1 MSTAIATPTTAQP
14 RQRSIIDAAEGAL
27 LASVSDE
34 AARAAVARVALAV
47 RGQRARAKPA
57 QQADWDR
64 CAPASYVAA
73 IEWCARHGLY
83 PGGSPPTVYL
93 LPQAGELQARITH
106 IGYATLAAR
115 VGIRLRTVA
124 VHKADELRL
133 DCGLVVMHDQDP
145 DTEPASLDD
154 LRGVIVCYAAAGQP
168 ETRLWVGMSAI
179 RAARSASRSRG
190 GPWETHPVQMAR
202 AAAIRAAFR
211 RGDIIAEGLQL
222 PEDPDEVAAQRDAER
237 VERARGPGADLARA
251 RQLAAPVDAWEAEPE
266 RDPETGEVIPEG
278 AGAR

>member
-1 MSTAIATPTTAQP
+1 MSTAIATPTATRP
-14 RQRSIIDAAEGAL
+14 RSVIDAAEGAL

-34 AARAAVARVALAV
+34 AARAAVGRVALAV

-73 IEWCARHGLY
+73 IEWCARHELY

-93 LPQAGELQARITH
+93 IPQAGELQARITH

-115 VGIRLRTVA
+115 VGLRLRTVP
-124 VHKADELRL
+124 VGKADHIEV
-133 DCGLVVMHDQDP
+133 DMGLVVAHRADID
-145 DTEPASLDD
+145 DEPLSLDD
-154 LRGVIVCYAAAGQP
+154 LRGVAVCYAAPGQP
-168 ETRLWVGMSAI
+168 ETRLWVGMAAI

-222 PEDPDEVAAQRDAER
+222 PEDPDEVAAQREAER
-237 VERARGPGADLARA
+237 VERALRGPGADLARA
-251 RQLAAPVDAWEAEPE
+251 RQLPPPVDAWEAEPE
-266 RDPETGEVIPEG
+266 RDPVTGEAVPDE

>member
-1 MSTAIATPTTAQP
+1 MSTAITPTPTRP
-14 RQRSIIDAAEGAL
+14 RSIIERAESAL
-27 LASVSDE
+27 LASIGEE
-34 AARAAVARVALAV
+34 ALRVTVARVALAV
-47 RGQRARAKPA
+47 RSARARAKNGS
-57 QQADWDR
+57 DWDR
-64 CAPASYVAA
+64 CSPESVAAA
-73 IEWCARHGLY
+73 IEYCARHNLH
-83 PGGSPPTVYL
+83 PGGSPPTVFL
-93 LPQAGELQARITH
+93 IPQSGELQARPTH

-115 VGIRLRTVA
+115 VGLRLRTVA

-145 DTEPASLDD
+145 DTEPSGLED
-154 LRGVIVCYAAAGQP
+154 LRGVIVCYATPGQP
-168 ETRLWVGMSAI
+168 ETRLWVGMAAI

-222 PEDPDEVAAQRDAER
+222 PEDPDEVAAAREAER
-237 VERARGPGADLARA
+237 VERARGPGADLRRA
-251 RQLAAPVDAWEAEPE
+251 QQLAAPVDAWEAEPE
-266 RDPETGEVIPEG
+266 RDPVTGELIPDE

>member
-1 MSTAIATPTTAQP
+1 MSTAIATPT
-14 RQRSIIDAAEGAL
+14 RQRSVIDAAEATL
-27 LASVSDE
+27 LASVGDD

-73 IEWCARHGLY
+73 IEWCARHRLH

-115 VGIRLRTVA
+115 VGIRLRTVP
-124 VHKADELRL
+124 VGRGDHLEVDLGVIVSHRADL
-133 DCGLVVMHDQDP
+133 DA
-145 DTEPASLDD
+145 EPQTLED
-154 LRGVIVCYAAAGQP
+154 LRGVAVCYSVAGQP

-211 RGDIIAEGLQL
+211 RGDIIAEGMEL
-222 PEDPDEVAAQRDAER
+222 PEDPDEVAAQREAER
-237 VERARGPGADLARA
+237 VERARGPAADLARA
-251 RQLAAPVDAWEAEPE
+251 RQLALPAPADAWEAEPE
-266 RDPETGEVIPEG
+266 RDPVTGEVIPDE

>member
-1 MSTAIATPTTAQP
+1 MSTAMTTPT
-14 RQRSIIDAAEGAL
+14 RQRSVIDAAEATL
-27 LASVSDE
+27 LASVGDD

-73 IEWCARHGLY
+73 IEWCARHRLH

-115 VGIRLRTVA
+115 VGIRLRTVP
-124 VHKADELRL
+124 VGRADHLEVDLGVIVSHRADL
-133 DCGLVVMHDQDP
+133 DA
-145 DTEPASLDD
+145 EPQTLED
-154 LRGVIVCYAAAGQP
+154 LRGVAVCYSVAGQP

-211 RGDIIAEGLQL
+211 RGDIIAEGMEL
-222 PEDPDEVAAQRDAER
+222 PEDPDEVAAAREAER
-237 VERARGPGADLARA
+237 VERARGPAADLARA
-251 RQLAAPVDAWEAEPE
+251 RQLAAPVDAWEAQVEPE
-266 RDPETGEVIPEG
+266 RDPVTGEVIPDE

>member
-1 MSTAIATPTTAQP
+1 MSTAIATPTRP
-14 RQRSIIDAAEGAL
+14 RSVIDAAEATL
-27 LASVSDE
+27 LASVGDD

-73 IEWCARHGLY
+73 IEWCARHRLH

-115 VGIRLRTVA
+115 VGIRLRTVP
-124 VHKADELRL
+124 VGRGDHLEVDLGVIVSHRADL
-133 DCGLVVMHDQDP
+133 DA
-145 DTEPASLDD
+145 EPQTLED
-154 LRGVIVCYAAAGQP
+154 LRGVAVCYSVAGQP

-211 RGDIIAEGLQL
+211 RGDIIAEGLTL
-222 PEDPDEVAAQRDAER
+222 PEDPDEVAAQREAER
-237 VERARGPGADLARA
+237 VERATRGPAADLARA
-251 RQLAAPVDAWEAEPE
+251 RQLAAPVDAWEAQVEPE
-266 RDPETGEVIPEG
+266 RDPVTGEIVPDE

>member
-1 MSTAIATPTTAQP
+1 MSTATAITTPTRP
-14 RQRSIIDAAEGAL
+14 RSIIDAAEGAL

-34 AARAAVARVALAV
+34 AARMAVARVALAM

-64 CAPASYVAA
+64 CAPASIVAA

-93 LPQAGELQARITH
+93 IPQAGELQARITH

-115 VGIRLRTVA
+115 AGLRLRTVP
-124 VHKADELRL
+124 VHRADDLHL
-133 DCGLVVMHDQDP
+133 DCGLVVAHGQDP
-145 DTEPASLDD
+145 DTEPATLDD
-154 LRGVIVCYAAAGQP
+154 LRGVIVCYAAPGQP
-168 ETRLWVGMSAI
+168 EVRLWVGMAAI
-179 RAARSASRSRG
+179 RTARSASRSRG

-211 RGDIIAEGLQL
+211 RGDIIAEGLTL
-222 PEDPDEVAAQRDAER
+222 PEDPDEVAAQREAER
-237 VERARGPGADLARA
+237 VERARSGPGADLRRA
-251 RQLAAPVDAWEAEPE
+251 QQLPAPVDAWEAEPE
-266 RDPETGEVIPEG
+266 RDPVTGEVLPDE

>member
-1 MSTAIATPTTAQP
+1 MSTAMTAQRP
-14 RQRSIIDAAEGAL
+14 TRPLIDRAETTL
-27 LASVSDE
+27 LASVGDD
-34 AARAAVARVALAV
+34 AARAAVSRVALAV
-47 RGQRARAKPA
+47 RGQRARAKQA
-57 QQADWDR
+57 QQSDWDR
-64 CAPASYVAA
+64 CSAESYVAA
-73 IEWCARHGLY
+73 IEWCARHELY

-93 LPQAGELQARITH
+93 IPQSGELQARITH

-115 VGIRLRTVA
+115 VGIRLRTVP

-145 DTEPASLDD
+145 DTEPSGLED
-154 LRGVIVCYAAAGQP
+154 LRGVIVCYSVAGQP

-211 RGDIIAEGLQL
+211 RGDIIAEGMEL
-222 PEDPDEVAAQRDAER
+222 PEDPDEVAAQREAER

-251 RQLAAPVDAWEAEPE
+251 RQLALPAPADAWEAEPE
-266 RDPETGEVIPEG
+266 RDPVTGEVIPDE

>member
-1 MSTAIATPTTAQP
+1 MSTAIATPSRP
-14 RQRSIIDAAEGAL
+14 RSVIDAAEATL
-27 LASVSDE
+27 LASVGDD

-73 IEWCARHGLY
+73 IEWCARHRLY

-115 VGIRLRTVA
+115 VGIRLRTVPVGRGDHLEVDLGVIVA
-124 VHKADELRL
+124 HRADL
-133 DCGLVVMHDQDP
+133 DA
-145 DTEPASLDD
+145 EPQTLDD
-154 LRGVIVCYAAAGQP
+154 LRGVAVCYSVAGQP
-168 ETRLWVGMSAI
+168 EVRLWVGMSAI

-211 RGDIIAEGLQL
+211 RGDIIAEGMEL
-222 PEDPDEVAAQRDAER
+222 PEDPDEVAAAREAER
-237 VERARGPGADLARA
+237 VERATRGPAADLARA
-251 RQLAAPVDAWEAEPE
+251 RQLAAPVDAWEAQVEE
-266 RDPETGEVIPEG
+266 RDPVTGEVIPED

>member
-1 MSTAIATPTTAQP
+1 MSTAIATPT

-34 AARAAVARVALAV
+34 AARMAVARVALAM

-64 CAPASYVAA
+64 CAPASIVAA

-93 LPQAGELQARITH
+93 IPQAGELQARITH

-115 VGIRLRTVA
+115 AGIRLRTVA
-124 VHKADELRL
+124 VHKADELHL
-133 DCGLVVMHDQDP
+133 DCGLVVTHGQDP
-145 DTEPASLDD
+145 DTEPASLED
-154 LRGVIVCYAAAGQP
+154 LRGVIVCYASPGQP
-168 ETRLWVGMSAI
+168 ETRLWVGMAAI

-222 PEDPDEVAAQRDAER
+222 PEDPDEVAAQREAER
-237 VERARGPGADLARA
+237 VERARSGPAADLARA
-251 RQLAAPVDAWEAEPE
+251 RQLPAPVDAWEPEPE
-266 RDPETGEVIPEG
+266 RDPVTGEVIPDE

>member
-1 MSTAIATPTTAQP
+1 MSTAMTAQRP
-14 RQRSIIDAAEGAL
+14 TRPLIDRAETTL
-27 LASVSDE
+27 LASVGDD
-34 AARAAVARVALAV
+34 AARAAVSRVALAV
-47 RGQRARAKPA
+47 RGQRARAKSQ

-64 CAPASYVAA
+64 CSAESYVAA
-73 IEWCARHGLY
+73 IEWCARHELY

-93 LPQAGELQARITH
+93 IPQAGELQARITH

-115 VGIRLRTVA
+115 VGIRLRTVP
-124 VHKADELRL
+124 VGRGDHLEVDLGVIVSHRADL
-133 DCGLVVMHDQDP
+133 DA
-145 DTEPASLDD
+145 EPQTLED
-154 LRGVIVCYAAAGQP
+154 LRGVAVCYSVAGQP

-202 AAAIRAAFR
+202 AAAVRAAFR
-211 RGDIIAEGLQL
+211 RGDIVAEGMEL
-222 PEDPDEVAAQRDAER
+222 PEDPDEVAAAREAER
-237 VERARGPGADLARA
+237 VERARGPAADLARA

-266 RDPETGEVIPEG
+266 RDPVTGEIVPDE